1 MTSSATP
8 LSAPPSLG
16 WPSYGKSVCAWI
28 ERNCVY
34 GEGDYFGEPVRLQR
48 WQRQI
53 LYWLYEYN
61 PRTGER
67 RFREALIEV
76 PKGQGK
82 TPLNGWVQLFE
93 LLGPPLFGPKGS
105 PLIPV
110 AAASFEQADLLFGD
124 MKHSCRE
131 SGTLRHF
138 TEVYDTEILVKGG
151 PGRAYRV
158 AAMAGTNDGQRPSSL
173 AADEI
178 HEWLGAKERVHL
190 VLVNGMS
197 KRANSLAVNTTTPGS
212 DLETLAGRKHLYG
225 YRVNAGEVDDKRFM
239 FVHYGAPDVYDLT
252 VEEQL
257 REAVLRANPAA
268 GTFLRTDD
276 VIARYYQ
283 IPEFE
288 FRRYHLGQWTRAEES
303 WLPRGA
309 WEACAGEVRI
319 DPDRPCVVGLDFAI
333 KHDNVAVCVAQLDAA
348 GRVNVQARV
357 WDPDGDTIDVVA
369 VENHLRHLHRTLR
382 VETIAY
388 DPAYF
393 VRSAEVLLDEGLPMA
408 EFSQGAAS
416 MVPACQETYK
426 LICNGMLV
434 HGDDPVL
441 TDHVLAAAVRETDS
455 GWRLSKGKS
464 KRKIDACIAMV
475 MATFLAGAPVE
486 QIPIPPSPLVDR
498 SGPAAFETLA
508 LARAGF

>member
-1 MTSSATP
+1 MP
-8 LSAPPSLG
+8 LSAPRSLG
-16 WPSYGKSVCAWI
+16 WPSHGKVVCTWI
-28 ERNCVY
+28 ERHCVY
-34 GEGDYFGEPVRLQR
+34 GEGDYFAEPVRLQR

-53 LYWLYEYN
+53 IYWLYEYN

-93 LLGPPLFGPKGS
+93 LLGPPLFGHKGS

-124 MKHSCRE
+124 MKHACRE
-131 SGTLRHF
+131 SPTLRHF
-138 TEVYDTEILVKGG
+138 VDVYDTEILVRGG

-158 AAMAGTNDGQRPSSL
+158 AAMASTNDGQRPSSL

-212 DLETLAGRKHLYG
+212 DLDTLAGRKHLYG
-225 YRVNAGEVDDKRFM
+225 YRVNAGEVDDPRFM
-239 FVHYGAPDVYDLT
+239 FVHYGAPDIFDLSIP
-252 VEEQL
+252 EQL
-257 REAVLRANPAA
+257 RAAVIRANPAA

-288 FRRYHLGQWTRAEES
+288 FRRYHLGQWTRADES

-309 WEACAGEVRI
+309 WEACAGQPSI
-319 DPDRPCVVGLDFAI
+319 DPGRPCVVTVDFAI
-333 KHDNVAVCVAQLDAA
+333 KHDSVAVCVAQRDLA
-348 GRVNVQARV
+348 GRVNVQVRV
-357 WDPDGDTIDVVA
+357 WDPAGDTIDVAA
-369 VENHLRHLHRTLR
+369 VENHLRHLHRTMR

-393 VRSAEVLLDEGLPMA
+393 VRSAQTLLDEGLPMA

-441 TDHVLAAAVRETDS
+441 TDHVLAAAVRETDT
-455 GWRLSKGKS
+455 GWRLSKGRS

-475 MATFLAGAPVE
+475 MAAFLAGAPEDQATPAPPALVE
-486 QIPIPPSPLVDR
+486 LIAKR
-498 SGPAAFETLA
+498 ETGYETSDFMSV
-508 LARAGF
+508 GF